1 MEELIEK
8 LEQLK
13 LAIFKEKV
21 VLDFLEAKNDALND
35 TLLMDE
41 IKEYKRYPKK
51 SLKKEIIV
59 SPSFLRY
66 KEKENE
72 VLFLI
77 LKINES
83 FKVMNSSFACRRGE

>member
-13 LAIFKEKV
+13 LAISKEKV

-35 TLLMDE
+35 TLLMDD
-41 IKEYKRYPKK
+41 IKAYKRYPKE

-83 FKVMNSSFACRRGE
+83 FKVVNSSFGCGRGK